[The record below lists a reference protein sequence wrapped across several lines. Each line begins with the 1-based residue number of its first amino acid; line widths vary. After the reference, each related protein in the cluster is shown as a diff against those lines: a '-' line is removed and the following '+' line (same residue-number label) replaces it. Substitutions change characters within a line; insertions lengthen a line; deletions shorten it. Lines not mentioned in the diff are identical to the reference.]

1 MDFVCIC
8 KDLVCICNDFVFISI
23 DLYIFP
29 KMCYVFLWIL
39 CVCVRVCTGGWLQ
52 CFLRGFCSY
61 IDGFRVRMSKA
72 SGVDLRAWDQSQSSR
87 RGSSRSTSH
96 GTGQCPLKSFL
107 YRSISNANS
116 PKFQT
121 SPFETHENPFWISQI
136 MCCNVSACCEG
147 EGQNNRRGSSF
158 CLYHRVETKS

>member
-1 MDFVCIC
+1 MHLQGFDVYLQRFCVYFHRLVHISKDVLRISVDFV
-8 KDLVCICNDFVFISI
+8 
-23 DLYIFP
+23 
-29 KMCYVFLWIL
+29 